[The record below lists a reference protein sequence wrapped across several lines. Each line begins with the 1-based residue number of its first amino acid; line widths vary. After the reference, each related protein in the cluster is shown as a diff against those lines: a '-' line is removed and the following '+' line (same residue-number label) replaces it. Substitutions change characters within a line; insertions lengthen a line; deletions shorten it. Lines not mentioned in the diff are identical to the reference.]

1 MTNHRG
7 PLTDLIPTLA
17 MHCRHGGSDQTMLRL
32 RAGGLEVDGA
42 TSLSEL
48 AAQCNGTQDRARA
61 EDILRSLVGLAGD
74 DGLAALGAL
83 VALYPALLGIAR
95 RLIVTG
101 VTLEQADTD
110 VIAVAYQRIV
120 ELSEDPPRHV
130 ARAVIGGTWD
140 RIRSQL
146 RAEQRCAMRQ
156 RGLDESD
163 DRPLSNDATGWSGR
177 LEGVLI
183 EAVAGGVIG
192 AEAARVID
200 ATRVGGRSVRSVACD
215 LGKREPAVRKVR
227 MRAERT
233 LIETLRPQTTVP
245 VAHPPPPTATIVT
258 TATRNEG
265 RP

>member
-17 MHCRHGGSDQTMLRL
+17 MYCRHGGSDQTMHRL

-42 TSLSEL
+42 TTLSDL
-48 AAQCNGTQDRARA
+48 AAQCNRTHDRARA

-101 VTLEQADTD
+101 VTLEQADVD

-146 RAEQRCAMRQ
+146 RAEQRCALRQ
-156 RGLDESD
+156 CRLEESD
-163 DRPLSNDATGWSGR
+163 DQPMGNDGPGWSGR

-192 AEAARVID
+192 AEAARVIHT
-200 ATRVGGRSVRSVACD
+200 TRVGGRSMRSVACD

-233 LIETLRPQTTVP
+233 LIEDFRAQTTVP
-245 VAHPPPPTATIVT
+245 VAHPPPHSATHST
-258 TATRNEG
+258 TEQRNEK
-265 RP
+265 RR

>member
-17 MHCRHGGSDQTMLRL
+17 MHCRHGGSDQTMHRL

-42 TSLSEL
+42 TTLSDL
-48 AAQCNGTQDRARA
+48 AAQCNRTHDRARA

-83 VALYPALLGIAR
+83 VALYPAMLGIAR
-95 RLIVTG
+95 RLVVTG
-101 VTLEQADTD
+101 VTLEQADAD

-156 RGLDESD
+156 CRLDESD

-192 AEAARVID
+192 AEAARVIH
-200 ATRVGGRSVRSVACD
+200 ATRVGGHSMRSVACD

-245 VAHPPPPTATIVT
+245 VAHPAPPAAIHAT
-258 TATRNEG
+258 TAPRNEG
-265 RP
+265 RR

>member
-17 MHCRHGGSDQTMLRL
+17 MHCRHEGSDQTMLRL

-42 TSLSEL
+42 TTLSEL
-48 AAQCNGTQDRARA
+48 AAQCNRAQDRARA

-101 VTLEQADTD
+101 VTLEQADVD

-156 RGLDESD
+156 CRLEESD
-163 DRPLSNDATGWSGR
+163 DQPMGNDGPGWTGR

-192 AEAARVID
+192 AEAARVIHS
-200 ATRVGGRSVRSVACD
+200 TRVGGRSMRSVACD

-233 LIETLRPQTTVP
+233 LIEAFQPQATAP
-245 VAHPPPPTATIVT
+245 IAHPAKPAVTHAT
-258 TATRNEG
+258 TAPPRER

>member
-1 MTNHRG
+1 MINHRG
-7 PLTDLIPTLA
+7 PLTELIPTLA
-17 MHCRHGGSDQTMLRL
+17 MHCRHGGSDQTMHRL

-42 TSLSEL
+42 TTLSDL
-48 AAQCNGTQDRARA
+48 AAQCNRTHDRARA
-61 EDILRSLVGLAGD
+61 EDILRALVGLAGD

-101 VTLEQADTD
+101 VTLEQADAD

-163 DRPLSNDATGWSGR
+163 DRPMRNDDPGWSGR

-192 AEAARVID
+192 AEAARIIHV
-200 ATRVGGRSVRSVACD
+200 TRVGGRSMRSVACD

-245 VAHPPPPTATIVT
+245 VAHPAPPAAIHAT
-258 TATRNEG
+258 TAPRNEG
-265 RP
+265 RR